1 MRVNPSRY
9 ASFSAR
15 KFNFIF
21 FFYYF
26 FRPRRKVVEFG
37 GLVPTQ
43 VSSMFPALL
52 AGFLQSFFSGLRT
65 KTPLIFLDVF
75 SDVCFTISFFRLS
88 LVSK

>member
-15 KFNFIF
+15 KFNFMF

-26 FRPRRKVVEFG
+26 FRPRRKVVEFW

-43 VSSMFPALL
+43 VSSIIFHNF
-52 AGFLQSFFSGLRT
+52 GFLGSVWSPNKAF
-65 KTPLIFLDVF
+65 K
-75 SDVCFTISFFRLS
+75 
-88 LVSK
+88 